1 MDQVTT
7 KICIDF
13 PEGERHMCHKRHTMP
28 RRGERL
34 YPCPLYTP
42 ESTHERSPVALREK
56 LQNVKSGGRSGGVK
70 CEIWEAERG
79 VKCETWGAAGG
90 REM

>member
-13 PEGERHMCHKRHTMP
+13 PERGRHMCHKRHTMP

-42 ESTHERSPVALREK
+42 ESIHERSPVVLREK
-56 LQNVKSGGRSGGVK
+56 LQFLF
-70 CEIWEAERG
+70 
-79 VKCETWGAAGG
+79 WGFLIMVIAYNGPQNPVF
-90 REM
+90 

>member
-13 PEGERHMCHKRHTMP
+13 PERGRHMCHKRHTMP

-42 ESTHERSPVALREK
+42 ESIHERSPVVLREK
-56 LQNVKSGGRSGGVK
+56 LQRVFNNGHSDDDISG
-70 CEIWEAERG
+70 AESFHL
-79 VKCETWGAAGG
+79 
-90 REM
+90 M